1 MYRNCAMTK
10 SDVNICA
17 AFMMLGLMQR
27 TKWGLSKECAHGWVT
42 SDDSRTQQIILARS
56 HALHQELERVFELRT
71 HSERSL
77 VGLVD
82 LFSRLRWTNK
92 NHLATKLAD
101 KGDLG
106 LFGSAARLGFVFSA
120 ACNDKLSRD

>member
-1 MYRNCAMTK
+1 MTK

-27 TKWGLSKECAHGWVT
+27 TKWGLSKYTSYSLVT
-42 SDDSRTQQIILARS
+42 SDDSKKQRHVLARS
-56 HALHQELERVFELRT
+56 HALHQVLERVLELRT
-71 HSERSL
+71 HSEGSL
-77 VGLVD
+77 IGLVD

-92 NHLATKLAD
+92 NHLATKLAN